1 MTADSKNQATWNSPP
16 AFHKRN
22 CIGRW
27 MIEFVLDLML
37 NTTLTP

>member
-1 MTADSKNQATWNSPP
+1 MTTDSKNQETWNSPP
-16 AFHKRN
+16 ASHKRT

-27 MIEFVLDLML
+27 MTELVLDLML